1 MLKNLIIIACIFFSL
16 SITGQ
21 GKTRDQVLQLIAE
34 DTCECIKND
43 PEAFTQSKTMQQKE
57 VALGICLLKSFNKRK
72 SESEETKD
80 LGVGLDF
87 EALGEEVGIKMVTT
101 CGGDFMAIFSE
112 DQLDE
117 IIEDEF
123 NDRMPPPP
131 SEKDVLSLSMTVSL
145 EAIHNDVISYIKFK
159 DDFDKE
165 QTFLIVDEFIGK
177 DLLRK
182 PNIGKTFEV
191 YYEKRDFYDLSEQN
205 YTKKK
210 VLKYIELKE

>member
-1 MLKNLIIIACIFFSL
+1 MLKNLSIIACIIFTL
-16 SITGQ
+16 SISAQ
-21 GKTRDQVLQLIAE
+21 GKTRDEVLQLIAE

-43 PEAFTQSKTMQQKE
+43 PETFTQDKTMQQKE

-72 SESEETKD
+72 SESDNTKN

-101 CGGDFMAIFSE
+101 CGADFMAIFSD

-117 IIEDEF
+117 IIDEGL
-123 NDRMPPPP
+123 NDQTPPPAA
-131 SEKDVLSLSMTVSL
+131 EKDVLSLSMTVSL
-145 EAIHNDVISYIKFK
+145 ETIHNDVISYIKFK

-165 QTFLIVDEFIGK
+165 QTFLIVDQFTGK
-177 DLLRK
+177 ELLKKR
-182 PNIGKTFEV
+182 NVGKTFEV
-191 YYEKRDFYDLSEQN
+191 YYEKRNFYDLSEQT

>member
-1 MLKNLIIIACIFFSL
+1 MLKNLTTIACIL
-16 SITGQ
+16 LTISISAQ
-21 GKTRDQVLQLIAE
+21 GKTRDEVLQLIAE

-43 PEAFTQSKTMQQKE
+43 PEAFTQAKSMQQKE

-72 SESEETKD
+72 SESEETKN

-101 CGGDFMAIFSE
+101 CGADFMAIFSD

-117 IIEDEF
+117 IIDEGL
-123 NDRMPPPP
+123 NDQTPPPP
-131 SEKDVLSLSMTVSL
+131 AEKDVLSLSMTVSL
-145 EAIHNDVISYIKFK
+145 ETIHNDVISYIKFK

-165 QTFLIVDEFIGK
+165 QTFLIVDQFTGK
-177 DLLRK
+177 ELLKKR
-182 PNIGKTFEV
+182 NVGKTFEV
-191 YYEKRDFYDLSEQN
+191 YYEKRNFYDLSEQT